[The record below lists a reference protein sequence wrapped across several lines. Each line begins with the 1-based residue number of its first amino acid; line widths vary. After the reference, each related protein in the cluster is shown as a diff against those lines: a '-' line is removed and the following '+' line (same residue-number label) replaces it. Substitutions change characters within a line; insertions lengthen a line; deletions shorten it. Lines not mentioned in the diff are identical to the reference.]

1 MRTSERADAG
11 AVDRGPEPFDALFQ
25 RAYPAVI
32 GIVVRIIDRDLTSA
46 DALRVGRDVAT
57 DVLTVA
63 RSKHLDDTD
72 ESVTR
77 VVSWAADRCLGL
89 LDGLETRVPLPPG
102 ITAADLADADVLA
115 EGAGLEWTVEGMALE
130 ELRIALRDL
139 PARVRRVGLLCLG
152 AGLSLEDTA
161 ALLDL
166 RGDEA
171 TSALAEVGERMCVR
185 RRTERGV
192 VTLVERAGE
201 W

>member
-11 AVDRGPEPFDALFQ
+11 AVDREPDPFDALFE

-32 GIVVRIIDRDLTSA
+32 GIVVRIIDRDRESA
-46 DALRVGRDVAT
+46 DALRIGREVAT
-57 DVLTVA
+57 EVLVTA
-63 RSKHLDDTD
+63 RSKHLDDAD
-72 ESVTR
+72 DSMTR
-77 VVSWAADRCLGL
+77 VVGWTLDRCLGL
-89 LDGLETRVPLPPG
+89 LDGIDVRVPLPPG

-115 EGAGLEWTVEGMALE
+115 EGAGLEWTLEGLALD

-171 TSALAEVGERMCVR
+171 TAALAEVGERMCVR
-185 RRTERGV
+185 RRTEHGV
-192 VTLVERAGE
+192 VTLVERKGE
-201 W
+201 F

>member
-1 MRTSERADAG
+1 MERDP
-11 AVDRGPEPFDALFQ
+11 DSFDALFG
-25 RAYPAVI
+25 RAHPAVL
-32 GIVVRIIDRDLTSA
+32 GIVTRIVDRDRTSA
-46 DALRVGRDVAT
+46 DALRLGREVAT
-57 DVLTVA
+57 DVFVRA

-72 ESVTR
+72 DSVTR
-77 VVSWAADRCLGL
+77 VVGWALDRCLTL
-89 LDGLETRVPLPPG
+89 LDGIDARVPLPPG

-115 EGAGLEWTVEGMALE
+115 DGAGLEWTVEGLALD

-139 PARVRRVGLLCLG
+139 PTRVRRVGLLCLG

-185 RRTERGV
+185 RRTERRV
-192 VTLVERAGE
+192 VTVVERKGE